1 METIHLPTSRSGFG
15 KQMKFYGT
23 EKHKYNKNNR
33 NLYRNNKKEFVLKG
47 AQKEDTRTGPK
58 EPNDQVD
65 L

>member
-1 METIHLPTSRSGFG
+1 
-15 KQMKFYGT
+15 MKFYGT